1 MTESHFPGWHYAE
14 AERLLA
20 QVGEMDPGLRV
31 TQTFIARAQAHATLA
46 QHRGADSDSQRILDE
61 NSELHTRLQEL
72 TTECEQLRERV
83 EELQW
88 DRKDERPKVGGGH
101 G

>member
-1 MTESHFPGWHYAE
+1 MTESHLPGWHYAE

-46 QHRGADSDSQRILDE
+46 QCQLLAV
-61 NSELHTRLQEL
+61 
-72 TTECEQLRERV
+72 LREHGV
-83 EELQW
+83 E
-88 DRKDERPKVGGGH
+88 RAR
-101 G
+101 

>member
-1 MTESHFPGWHYAE
+1 MSDPRPPGWHYAE

-46 QHRGADSDSQRILDE
+46 QCPTPFPIQLLGQEAGVTGD
-61 NSELHTRLQEL
+61 RL
-72 TTECEQLRERV
+72 
-83 EELQW
+83 
-88 DRKDERPKVGGGH
+88 
-101 G
+101 

>member
-1 MTESHFPGWHYAE
+1 MTESRPPGWHYAE

-46 QHRGADSDSQRILDE
+46 QCRRPRRNGE
-61 NSELHTRLQEL
+61 RLRMPEVQDAGV
-72 TTECEQLRERV
+72 TG
-83 EELQW
+83 
-88 DRKDERPKVGGGH
+88 DRL
-101 G
+101 

>member
-20 QVGEMDPGLRV
+20 QIGEMDPGLRV

-46 QHRGADSDSQRILDE
+46 QCRNLFPIEVRYVDVTGNRF
-61 NSELHTRLQEL
+61 
-72 TTECEQLRERV
+72 
-83 EELQW
+83 
-88 DRKDERPKVGGGH
+88 
-101 G
+101 